1 MNTISNDFD
10 PRALVPHPARIA
22 EMHAMTARETWYR
35 LELPTPSAH
44 RPGQFMMVSRPGVGE
59 APISI
64 SSAANGDNTLEMVI
78 RRAGSLTQVL
88 HALSVGD
95 EIGLRGPYGSGFD
108 LAEFEG
114 RDVLLIAGGLGLV
127 PMRSLVQALVADP
140 ARFGRITLI
149 SGCRTPAEE
158 LFRDEVR
165 AWSALAGFEAI
176 RLVDDTAH
184 QPWDGGVGLVTE
196 PIAGLDFDPSNSVAV
211 LIGPPV
217 MYKFVIME
225 LAHRGLSSEHIFVDL
240 ERRMKCG
247 IGKCG
252 HCQISDL
259 YCCQQGPVFR
269 LSDISSRR
277 EALL

>member
-1 MNTISNDFD
+1 MS
-10 PRALVPHPARIA
+10 ALHQSSAALLPTPVRIA
-22 EMHAMTARETWYR
+22 EVRPMTERETWFR
-35 LELPTPSAH
+35 FDLPAPSEH
-44 RPGQFMMVSRPGVGE
+44 RPGQFMMVSVPGVGE

-64 SSAANGDNTLEMVI
+64 ACAATGGNDLEMVV

-88 HALSVGD
+88 HGLGAD
-95 EIGLRGPYGSGFD
+95 DWIGLRGPYGSAFN
-108 LAEFEG
+108 LTEFAG
-114 RDVLLIAGGLGLV
+114 RDVLLFAGGLGLV
-127 PMRSLVQALVADP
+127 PMRSLIQTLI
-140 ARFGRITLI
+140 ARPDHYRSVTLI

-158 LFRDEVR
+158 LFRDEAPEWAKQPRFDV
-165 AWSALAGFEAI
+165 I

-184 QPWDGGVGLVTE
+184 LPWDGAVGLVTE
-196 PIAGLDFDPSNSVAV
+196 PIAGLGFDADNAVAV

-225 LAHRGLSSEHIFVDL
+225 LGLRGLSSRHIFVDL

-269 LSDISSRR
+269 FADIEGRR
-277 EALL
+277 EAIL

>member
-1 MNTISNDFD
+1 MNATTLDFD
-10 PRALVPHPARIA
+10 PGVLVPQLARIA
-22 EMHAMTARETWYR
+22 ETRPMTARETWFR
-35 LELPTPSAH
+35 LELPAPSVH

-64 SSAANGDNTLEMVI
+64 SSAANEDSTLEIVV

-88 HALSVGD
+88 HGLEAGD
-95 EIGLRGPYGSGFD
+95 VLGLRGPFGSGFD

-127 PMRSLVQALVADP
+127 PMRSLIQALAAAPGRV
-140 ARFGRITLI
+140 GRITLI
-149 SGCRTPAEE
+149 SGYRTPAEE
-158 LFRDEVR
+158 LFRDEAKV
-165 AWSALAGFEAI
+165 WSALPQFQVI

-184 QPWDGGVGLVTE
+184 QPWDGRVGLVTE
-196 PIAGLDFDPSNSVAV
+196 PIAGLDLDPGRSVAV

-225 LAHRGLSSEHIFVDL
+225 LAAVELSSQHIFVDL

-269 LSDISSRR
+269 LADIETRR